1 MVPKVKRK
9 METGN
14 GQKRSI
20 IFYISLIG
28 FFGIFTSTISKNPVL
43 PYLVRSLGAGDQVLG
58 IISAVSP
65 LAGIVF
71 SFPVGVLGDKL
82 GRKLLLITAAFIFLL
97 APLMYLLVTNA
108 WYLIFVRFF
117 HGTATAILG
126 PVASTIIAG
135 AYGKNK
141 GEKLGVYSST
151 TLIGRTLAPLAG
163 GAIIAFFSF
172 QGELIS
178 YRAVYVFAFIFAIPV
193 VIGAFMVNTGETAL
207 KKSFGSSAFFE
218 SLKYIIKNRTILAA
232 ALVDLSI
239 YFSFGIFETFAPGY
253 LKDIGY
259 KPQTVGLIFSL
270 QILAIALTKPLFG
283 KLADTID
290 KRLQIT
296 AGLFTLGFAV
306 AALPFTASF
315 AAVLGASLL
324 FGLAMSFSTVATSAY
339 VADVAKKEQLGASM
353 GALSSIMDIG
363 HSAGPLIAGSLIT
376 IFSITAGFV
385 SGFILAAAITVIFL
399 LIVYRK

>member
-1 MVPKVKRK
+1 

-43 PYLVRSLGAGDQVLG
+43 PYLVRSLGAGDQLLG

-65 LAGIVF
+65 LAGVVF

-82 GRKLLLITAAFIFLL
+82 GRKLLLITAAFVFLL

-178 YRAVYVFAFIFAIPV
+178 YRAVYLFAFIFSIPV

-207 KKSFGSSAFFE
+207 KKSIGPSSFFE

-232 ALVDLSI
+232 ALVDLST
-239 YFSFGIFETFAPGY
+239 YFSIDCLPKVKTSI
-253 LKDIGY
+253 KNCSY
-259 KPQTVGLIFSL
+259 K
-270 QILAIALTKPLFG
+270 LF
-283 KLADTID
+283 
-290 KRLQIT
+290 
-296 AGLFTLGFAV
+296 
-306 AALPFTASF
+306 
-315 AAVLGASLL
+315 
-324 FGLAMSFSTVATSAY
+324 
-339 VADVAKKEQLGASM
+339 
-353 GALSSIMDIG
+353 
-363 HSAGPLIAGSLIT
+363 
-376 IFSITAGFV
+376 
-385 SGFILAAAITVIFL
+385 
-399 LIVYRK
+399 